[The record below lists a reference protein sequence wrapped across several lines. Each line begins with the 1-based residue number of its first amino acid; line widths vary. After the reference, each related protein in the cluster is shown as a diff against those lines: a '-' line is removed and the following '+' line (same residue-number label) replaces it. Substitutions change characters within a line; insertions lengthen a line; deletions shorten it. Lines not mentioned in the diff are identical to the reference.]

1 MPSVFPP
8 DEEIPSLVPRP
19 GSLTWKRAGDA
30 RLMAASGYALL
41 LQTTHPTVGAGVAE
55 HSLYSKDPWGR
66 LLRTLDFTN
75 LLVYGG
81 PDAAAKTGR
90 FVREMHKRIKGTKPD
105 GERYSA
111 LEPEAYAWVHTT
123 LAEAIVTA
131 SNQFAKPFSDAQAQ
145 QFWHEWRNLGRLLGI
160 RDRDLPRTWDG
171 MREHFD
177 WMVEHRLESTP
188 AAQDLLTVLQTPAG
202 PPVKWLNDRAWRT
215 ARVPIV
221 QAFTLGTVGL
231 LPPVLRERLGLDWSR
246 AKQLELSAL
255 GATTRAMTPVM
266 PASLRNMGPAH
277 LRWRREEIART
288 YLADGPHLASYAK
301 AA

>member
-1 MPSVFPP
+1 VPSVFPP
-8 DEEIPSLVPRP
+8 PEQVPSLVPRP

-30 RLMAASGYALL
+30 RLMAAAGYALV

-90 FVREMHKRIKGTKPD
+90 FVRQMHKQIRGVRPD
-105 GERYSA
+105 GVRYSA
-111 LEPEAYAWVHTT
+111 LEPEAYAWVHAT

-131 SNQFAKPFSDAQAQ
+131 SNHFATPFTDAQAQ
-145 QFWHEWRNLGRLLGI
+145 QFWHEWRGLGRLLGV
-160 RDRDLPRTWDG
+160 RERDLPETWDG
-171 MREHFD
+171 MREWFG

-188 AAQDLLTVLQTPAG
+188 AAQDLLRVLQTPAG
-202 PPVKWLNDRAWRT
+202 PPVKWLGDRTWRT

-221 QAFTLGTVGL
+221 QIFTVGTVGL
-231 LPPVLRERLGLDWSR
+231 LQPVMRRRLGLEWSR
-246 AKQLELSAL
+246 AKQFELDAL
-255 GATTRAMTPVM
+255 GATARAMTPVM

-288 YLADGPHLASYAK
+288 YLADGPHLDSYS
-301 AA
+301 AAA